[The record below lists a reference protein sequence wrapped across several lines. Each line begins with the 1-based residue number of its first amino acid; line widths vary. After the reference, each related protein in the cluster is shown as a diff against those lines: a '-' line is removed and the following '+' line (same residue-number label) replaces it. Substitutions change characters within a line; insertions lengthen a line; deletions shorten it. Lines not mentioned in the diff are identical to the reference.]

1 MGFDLNTDINTDY
14 MLQLEITQYQISYL
28 SGMGWMGTVCFDI
41 QIFDENRSQVYP
53 RTAITGRSSISANY
67 NDFTNAAKALNEAYV
82 KALENVDWNRIAY
95 FLKRADSPAGEK
107 NKQVTGSGDTALEHT
122 IIRWYIDSAPK
133 GADVY

>member
-53 RTAITGRSSISANY
+53 RTAITGRSSISA
-67 NDFTNAAKALNEAYV
+67 V
-82 KALENVDWNRIAY
+82 R
-95 FLKRADSPAGEK
+95 FLPITMISQMLLK
-107 NKQVTGSGDTALEHT
+107 L
-122 IIRWYIDSAPK
+122 
-133 GADVY
+133 